1 MKFSTRAIHAGQQ
14 PDPATG
20 AIMPPVYLT
29 STYVQAAPG
38 DHKGFDYSRS
48 NHPTRLALEK
58 NIAALEDGKY
68 GLCFSSGLGA
78 ENTVLNLLQSGDH
91 VVSARDIYG
100 GTYRLF
106 ERVWR
111 KMGVD
116 FTYVDASDSKQIS
129 AALRPNTRLVWLETP
144 GNPLLSIS
152 DITAV
157 AVVVREFEHKAGV
170 GSGKLKGKRGNAQRS
185 TSNAQRST
193 PNGKILLAVDNTFA
207 SPYLQRPLRLG
218 ADIVVHSTTKYLGG
232 HSDVVGGAIVV
243 NDEELYKQLKFFQ
256 NAVGAVPGPMDCF
269 LVMRGTKTLALRMER
284 HCFNAMAIAERMCKH
299 PEVPRVI
306 YPGLID
312 FPGHAVAKRQM
323 RGFGGM
329 LSLELKGGLPRAL
342 KFLKKLQIF
351 SLAESLGGVESL
363 VGHPATM
370 THASIPREERI
381 KAGLTDGLIRLSVG
395 CEDVEDLIEDLEN
408 AIEKSK

>member
-1 MKFSTRAIHAGQQ
+1 MKFSTKAIHAGQQ

-38 DHKGFDYSRS
+38 KNKGFDYSRS

-58 NIAALEDGKY
+58 NLAALEDGKF

-116 FTYVDASDSKQIS
+116 FTYVDSSDAQNVKR
-129 AALRPNTRLVWLETP
+129 ALRKNTRLVWVETP
-144 GNPLLSIS
+144 GNPLLNIT
-152 DITAV
+152 DIAAV
-157 AVVVREFEHKAGV
+157 AEIVRSV
-170 GSGKLKGKRGNAQRS
+170 GASKRRRGKTFPRS
-185 TSNAQRST
+185 HAPTLHDR
-193 PNGKILLAVDNTFA
+193 PLVAVDNTFA
-207 SPYLQRPLRLG
+207 TPYLQQPLNLG

-243 NDEELYKQLKFFQ
+243 NDEELFSRLKFFQ
-256 NAVGAVPGPMDCF
+256 NAVGAVPGPLDCF

-284 HCFNAMAIAERMCKH
+284 HCANAMKIAQRLADN
-299 PEVPRVI
+299 PDVLRVV
-306 YPGLID
+306 YPGLPD
-312 FPGHAVAKRQM
+312 FPNHHIAKKQM

-329 LSLELKGGLPRAL
+329 MSFELKGGVPRAL
-342 KFLKKLQIF
+342 RFLKKLKIF
-351 SLAESLGGVESL
+351 ALAESLGGVESL

-370 THASIPREERI
+370 THASIPREQRI
-381 KAGLTDGLIRLSVG
+381 KQGLTDGLIRLSVG
-395 CEDVEDLIEDLEN
+395 CEDAEDLVEDLEN
-408 AIEKSK
+408 AIEKSR

>member
-1 MKFSTRAIHAGQQ
+1 MRFSTKAIHAGQQ

-58 NIAALEDGKY
+58 NLAALEDGKY

-116 FTYVDASDSKQIS
+116 FTYVDSSDFLKVRG
-129 AALRPNTRLVWLETP
+129 ALRKNTKLVWLESP

-152 DITAV
+152 DISAV
-157 AVVVREFEHKAGV
+157 AEIVRIYERK
-170 GSGKLKGKRGNAQRS
+170 SPKTRSIKKGAA
-185 TSNAQRST
+185 SNGIGR
-193 PNGKILLAVDNTFA
+193 ILVAVDNTFA